1 MLPATVYYDNKQHLF
16 EPFPLVPNFPIWYS
30 ARQPCPSFNPT
41 IPPPL
46 PTLSPSHEIIL
57 VEPLLVAPAPLGHE
71 ILIPPLP
78 PLLLLPPLPRHP
90 VRLLLPPL
98 VLGPLRRPLP
108 RQVRLL
114 VGGQVVDGAR
124 PARLVQPVDRRVE
137 AGGDEGFFGLL
148 GLGLVSGLDRTGV
161 GWIAGGVWCSVV

>member
-1 MLPATVYYDNKQHLF
+1 MYYDNKQHLF
-16 EPFPLVPNFPIWYS
+16 EPFSLVPKFTHLVFIAT
-30 ARQPCPSFNPT
+30 ARSLFQHHHLFSTSP
-41 IPPPL
+41 

-78 PLLLLPPLPRHP
+78 PLLLLPPPPRHP
-90 VRLLLPPL
+90 VLLLLPPL
-98 VLGPLRRPLP
+98 VLRPLRRPLP

-114 VGGQVVDGAR
+114 VRGQVVDGAR
-124 PARLVQPVDRRVE
+124 PARLLQPVDRRVE

-148 GLGLVSGLDRTGV
+148 GVWLADRIGLGWVAGV
-161 GWIAGGVWCSVV
+161 VLCSVV